1 MRTKTEPPKS
11 LEPRLAKLE
20 KRVEARSL
28 ETAIVFHEQ
37 WTAILV
43 DFDKLRKSLENFSGV
58 YGREGILFQAEE
70 ETLEKWEA
78 FLSNPHDRGA
88 RG

>member
-1 MRTKTEPPKS
+1 MRSKTEPPKS
-11 LEPRLAKLE
+11 LEARLVSLE

-37 WTAILV
+37 WTAVLIA
-43 DFDKLRKSLENFSGV
+43 FDNLRKSLEDFSGV

-78 FLSNPHDRGA
+78 FLANPHDRGA